1 MFIFTIFTAD
11 IRPTL
16 EYPAPVQHPGLLGA
30 QSKAIERSK
39 EEWYEVTRR
48 AVQRPFEGQSV
59 PSQTTAHPV
68 GGSGQSDKQLQRRDK
83 GVWGLRWW
91 AFSDQQISPV
101 VPGNAASTDMSCGD
115 GARRHGVAAAAVM
128 RRGSY
133 DDSAVSL
140 RPHLRSLAHR
150 RRSAPSLA
158 FGKSLPW
165 SPIRSVLLYFHYFVC
180 FLSVKPSFLFVDLCT
195 KQEAWPSVDQ
205 CPFVLGLSS
214 ENGELL
220 LDQRVRVT
228 EGNKT
233 KDRHLFLFSD
243 VLVFAKLKSSASYRL
258 KHRVNLGDIW
268 VYSFDDDDD
277 DDDDVEDEAAGGD
290 ADLRV
295 TLVLAW
301 GPTFCM
307 VSFCSPGVKERW
319 LDTLHREIIE
329 ARATSDV
336 TTPTPHALMKV
347 LSGNIMTKTLTGV
360 GMEPFIEFQS
370 EDNIKLSGP
379 CKPVSNQEDRL
390 TQPIENS
397 DGWNI
402 IRRLRRSLTRPELDS
417 GAQLFG
423 QPLLKICPDTCSLP
437 KPVTDMLVLLW
448 KKGPAMEG
456 VFRKPGN
463 SRSMREIREQLN
475 AGLSVNME
483 ELPVVLL
490 VALLKCFLKEL
501 PGSLLVSELY
511 DSWVKALDADEGQ
524 QRSSQIMSV
533 LGKLPMH
540 NQLLLQQLLC
550 VLHHILERS
559 NTNKMDARNLAVC
572 IAPTLLQLNTTP
584 LEEQK
589 GKLEKVTELT
599 QYLIE
604 HCCELLG
611 ENIVHL
617 LGDTDEDSDSLSA
630 QLHDSAYDSTDPDA
644 EGEPAECAGSVAGL
658 SRSLP
663 CSTTA
668 STTTVPSCASGA
680 FTKLTFNRRC
690 SEPTLKTLFPPV
702 EATSR
707 ASLSCLARSHDD
719 CSLARR
725 EGYDQQPLK
734 KQISDD
740 SILLRKLADPAAYAL
755 LEGVAP
761 SWNASRSS
769 NCSLESA
776 ASNQSEGS
784 VFNSS
789 PQASPTCPR
798 KWTAIRQ
805 PRWGAT
811 PRTDGG
817 PVPDSEGKRRSQSM
831 RLDGKVSVK
840 MLKKTSGFSFRQSSL
855 KTPQGPE
862 GDAPPED
869 SQSQPLRQPRPQSA
883 IEAFQLPRRPP
894 SYEQAVQ
901 SAGMPAPPLYRPLT
915 VQDAQREQ
923 GQRSSVSEDF
933 LSSCSDCFSSAPTPA
948 VEEDQV
954 GLEKRP
960 FRQRAMSESVSRAR
974 LEAASRRCSQPVF
987 EEYPYAKESYV

>member
-16 EYPAPVQHPGLLGA
+16 EYPAPVQHPGLPGA
-30 QSKAIERSK
+30 QSKAIEK
-39 EEWYEVTRR
+39 VQRR
-48 AVQRPFEGQSV
+48 AHQAEQPVLHVHNLRPPPVCLSGLTSLHSLAAADSPSKGFQRSDRMV
-59 PSQTTAHPV
+59 PLSERTFPDHSTSG
-68 GGSGQSDKQLQRRDK
+68 GGSGHSDKQLQRRAK
-83 GVWGLRWW
+83 GVWGLR
-91 AFSDQQISPV
+91 
-101 VPGNAASTDMSCGD
+101 
-115 GARRHGVAAAAVM
+115 
-128 RRGSY
+128 
-133 DDSAVSL
+133 
-140 RPHLRSLAHR
+140 
-150 RRSAPSLA
+150 
-158 FGKSLPW
+158 
-165 SPIRSVLLYFHYFVC
+165 
-180 FLSVKPSFLFVDLCT
+180 
-195 KQEAWPSVDQ
+195 QEAWPSVDQ

-290 ADLRV
+290 VDLRV

-329 ARATSDV
+329 ARATSGV

-390 TQPIENS
+390 TQPNENG

-550 VLHHILERS
+550 VLHHILEHS

-572 IAPTLLQLNTTP
+572 IAPTLLQLNTTS

-589 GKLEKVTELT
+589 GKLAKVMELT

-611 ENIVHL
+611 ENVVHL
-617 LGDTDEDSDSLSA
+617 LGDTDEDNSDSLSA

-740 SILLRKLADPAAYAL
+740 SILLGKLADPAAYAL

-784 VFNSS
+784 VLNSS

-817 PVPDSEGKRRSQSM
+817 PVLDSEGKRRSQSM

-855 KTPQGPE
+855 KTAHK
-862 GDAPPED
+862 APREMPLPCETLQED
-869 SQSQPLRQPRPQSA
+869 SQSQPLRQPRPHSA

-933 LSSCSDCFSSAPTPA
+933 LSSCSDCFSSAPAPA